1 MSHLYNPALCPS
13 CLAKYYDLTFDH
25 SKNFTSFFSDT
36 FLKMDSKSSE
46 GEPEN
51 LPDAQDLFADLEKQS
66 LGSSTKSVNLLHQK
80 KTLNPR
86 D

>member
-1 MSHLYNPALCPS
+1 
-13 CLAKYYDLTFDH
+13 
-25 SKNFTSFFSDT
+25 
-36 FLKMDSKSSE
+36 MDSKSSE

-86 D
+86 DWDNSVIENQTMGEPEKKPASV